1 MKVKIKEK
9 IDKSIKLFKRIM
21 LKIPLPVAI
30 VLLMIPLRFINLG
43 YSEYICD
50 ESVALDWLRVNKSF
64 YPVDFF
70 ISLHKGPMQYLIGG
84 LIFLITHDVFNELV
98 YRIPFALA
106 NCLSI
111 AVFYLFIKN
120 LTKNKF
126 TAFVTAMLLGINGLI
141 VAFGRIFQYQS
152 FNLLF
157 SILTL
162 YFYSE
167 IAKNVESVSQKNE
180 NKIIKNG
187 ILGTIFFC
195 LSLLSHWDAIYVLPF
210 VCLILLRDVLFKKNV
225 PSKLKKKFLLLN
237 FLVIASLALVY
248 LIPYLKYFLNSAE
261 NQAYF
266 QGRVSPSLITFSK
279 FIDRIKFI
287 IFRIKLYNPL
297 IFLESYLLLLV
308 VSFLF
313 IKKTYFYLLWFVS
326 EILIFTLIFTNP
338 GTHIYNIF
346 IPLLTCISLGINQVL
361 IFIFKGKIKNEKKFR
376 IFIPFALL
384 FLIVFLYYQSYL
396 VFVDHTNEYPWRKKT
411 VLGFEIGNF
420 LNKEKEKYLTN
431 HKIGFPLRREW
442 EQIEIILKDYEKEMG
457 LEVGSTKIQSNENTC
472 PISFYTGRKRSDSG
486 KRFVVAIRYPLS
498 LVNDYKR
505 FSGEKNKDLISI
517 IKNNTED
524 SVAQIYITSQ

>member
-9 IDKSIKLFKRIM
+9 IDKSIKLVKRVV

-30 VLLMIPLRFINLG
+30 ALLMIPLRFVNLG

-70 ISLHKGPMQYLIGG
+70 ISLHKGPMQYLMGG
-84 LIFLITHDVFNELV
+84 LIFLITRDVFNEII
-98 YRIPFALA
+98 YRIPFAVA

-111 AVFYLFIKN
+111 VIFYLFIKN
-120 LTKNKF
+120 LTKNKLP
-126 TAFVTAMLLGINGLI
+126 AFFGAVIFGVNGLL

-167 IAKNVESVSQKNE
+167 ITKNVEDCLPESE
-180 NKIIKNG
+180 NKIIKNSV
-187 ILGTIFFC
+187 LGTIFFC
-195 LSLLSHWDAIYVLPF
+195 LSLLSHWDAIYILPF
-210 VCLILLRDVLFKKNV
+210 VFLILLKDVLFKKTL
-225 PSKLKKKFLLLN
+225 PFKLKKKFLLLN
-237 FLVIASLALVY
+237 FLVVAFLALLY
-248 LIPYLKYFLNSAE
+248 LIPYFKYFLNSAE

-297 IFLESYLLLLV
+297 IFFEFHLFLLA

-313 IKKTYFYLLWFVS
+313 IKKTYFYFLWFVS

-346 IPLLTCISLGINQVL
+346 IPLLTCISLGINQV
-361 IFIFKGKIKNEKKFR
+361 FIFPVKAKKGNEKIFR
-376 IFIPFALL
+376 IFVPFVLL
-384 FLIVFLYYQSYL
+384 FLIGFLYYQSYV
-396 VFVDHTNEYPWRKKT
+396 VFVEHTKEYPWRKKT
-411 VLGFEIGNF
+411 VLGFEIGEF
-420 LNKEKEKYLTN
+420 SNKEKEKYLTN
-431 HKIGFPLRREW
+431 NKIGFPLRREW
-442 EQIEIILKDYEKEMG
+442 EQIEIVLKDYEKEMG
-457 LEVGSTKIQSNENTC
+457 LEVGSTKIQSNENIC
-472 PISFYTGRKRSDSG
+472 PISFYTGREVVHSG
-486 KRFVVAIRYPLS
+486 QRFIVAVKYPLS
-498 LVNDYKR
+498 LVNDYKG
-505 FSGEKNKDLISI
+505 FYQTENKVTLKSAINEHGDTTA
-517 IKNNTED
+517 K
-524 SVAQIYITSQ
+524 IYYAY